1 MDQRIQRGD
10 PNRVEYPSRTRAGFS
25 TSRVWWVCFAVSV
38 VIHFLVV
45 AIYPFFGNTVNVD
58 AISFAFPNVSGRT
71 QGIQVLRLVEVADP
85 VASER
90 PDDPEEIDDV
100 DDPEPPMTPVPI
112 EGTPDPELIPPPLSG
127 AELLRPNLSNP
138 ILWEALT
145 SGLLD
150 ITLEQREQLL
160 IASALARWNDSAAT
174 SLAAEAAAMDWTYT
188 DDDGKRWG
196 VSPGRIHLGDITLPL
211 PFGFGTAVGKR
222 DEVNDLLW
230 QWDELYRQGV
240 RAEVTETWRDRAEA
254 IRMRR
259 DRERTAIQP
268 DTSRVPR

>member
-1 MDQRIQRGD
+1 
-10 PNRVEYPSRTRAGFS
+10 
-25 TSRVWWVCFAVSV
+25 
-38 VIHFLVV
+38 
-45 AIYPFFGNTVNVD
+45 
-58 AISFAFPNVSGRT
+58 
-71 QGIQVLRLVEVADP
+71 
-85 VASER
+85 
-90 PDDPEEIDDV
+90 
-100 DDPEPPMTPVPI
+100 
-112 EGTPDPELIPPPLSG
+112 
-127 AELLRPNLSNP
+127 
-138 ILWEALT
+138 
-145 SGLLD
+145 
-150 ITLEQREQLL
+150 
-160 IASALARWNDSAAT
+160 
-174 SLAAEAAAMDWTYT
+174 MDWTYT

-240 RAEVTETWRDRAEA
+240 RAEVAETWRDRAEA

>member
-10 PNRVEYPSRTRAGFS
+10 PNRVEYPSHTRSGFS

-38 VIHFLVV
+38 VIHFLAV

-90 PDDPEEIDDV
+90 PDDPEEIDDL

-145 SGLLD
+145 SGFLE

-196 VSPGRIHLGDITLPL
+196 VSPGQIHLGDITLPL

>member
-10 PNRVEYPSRTRAGFS
+10 PNRVEHPSRTRSGLTS
-25 TSRVWWVCFAVSV
+25 SRVWWVCFAVSV

-112 EGTPDPELIPPPLSG
+112 EGTPDPELIPPPPSG

-145 SGLLD
+145 SGFLD